1 MPWETRNS
9 NGKRC
14 VAQLPG
20 ELSATTKDGCPRC
33 LAFGHLGK
41 HEPQS
46 IRRVSRQLQSRAFFW
61 RGPAAGGWPNRGWC
75 LAGCPLIQP
84 FPPFSKPQL
93 MGALRAASSREGW
106 ESTNL
111 NPSGVGVPP
120 TSIPRLFSGADR
132 PQAIGPTAGGV
143 WRDAHSSNHF
153 PPFPSHNLWVSFAQL
168 HRAKGGKARTST
180 HPAQVS
186 RQLQSRAFFW
196 RGPAAGGWPHRR
208 WFAENYLHLAH
219 NGNGGGDSAGLENP
233 QKTSTPPP
241 PLCIFTTFSV
251 LRTY

>member
-46 IRRVSRQLQSRAFFW
+46 IRR
-61 RGPAAGGWPNRGWC
+61 
-75 LAGCPLIQP
+75 GCPAN
-84 FPPFSKPQL
+84 F
-93 MGALRAASSREGW
+93 
-106 ESTNL
+106 
-111 NPSGVGVPP
+111 NPA
-120 TSIPRLFSGADR
+120 LFSGADR